1 MTRRGKRLRIA
12 CGATSLFIP
21 NMSAKNGT
29 VLCFLI
35 VKLASSSNASVEYLI
50 GRTGEKRAYRRV
62 YPDAGVFFA
71 AAPAARKKGPHL
83 GGTHKTVLEM
93 FSGNGVASAMP
104 FLRFAGHSSKTR
116 EVFPQGHRKYQFAV
130 PDTPLTYPAREHT
143 PPLPCR

>member
-1 MTRRGKRLRIA
+1 MKLKIRDMREDHDPTRQETADR

-62 YPDAGVFFA
+62 
-71 AAPAARKKGPHL
+71 
-83 GGTHKTVLEM
+83 
-93 FSGNGVASAMP
+93 
-104 FLRFAGHSSKTR
+104 
-116 EVFPQGHRKYQFAV
+116 
-130 PDTPLTYPAREHT
+130 
-143 PPLPCR
+143 

>member
-62 YPDAGVFFA
+62 
-71 AAPAARKKGPHL
+71 
-83 GGTHKTVLEM
+83 
-93 FSGNGVASAMP
+93 
-104 FLRFAGHSSKTR
+104 
-116 EVFPQGHRKYQFAV
+116 
-130 PDTPLTYPAREHT
+130 
-143 PPLPCR
+143 